1 MQQTNVFQYIDI
13 KPIIL
18 NIESNSPKM
27 KQFQFQKGNLSIVKD
42 TQNIPISGGSQNPH
56 FTRDIEYPFDIL
68 SKLDYSEQLAF
79 FFDLS
84 KFKEILFKSP
94 QFQNIV
100 KQKKEIE
107 DLKQKIDYDKTI
119 TLKNLKLSEE
129 RLKQIK
135 KEQTKLFD
143 QISLINEYI
152 DEWKEEENISI
163 PKQMNNDINKEINN
177 IFNIDE
183 NTLKEYNK
191 SYVNYYGKAI
201 KDFEDFAKKP
211 FTNIKFLIEKIK
223 LLNEEIKILENKLK
237 INPINTQSQNIQI
250 NINKL
255 KNLINQLEGKG
266 KTNEQKNIKTMF
278 LILFPT
284 SFPVNGNIQFSFDSY
299 IKKTPIQVDYSKYEG
314 YYSYLSVGS
323 KYTILRTTW
332 MNDFFNNPDFKDFVL
347 VLKNYIKWVE
357 KHKKDNEI
365 KDNIYNLLKKIEKT
379 NIFENLP
386 KIIDSIENEMN
397 DLKKYDLKIK
407 LSTVSSILNDLK
419 KLLKENDSLYKLYS
433 SSLNENFDKIR
444 KFYNNVYEKL
454 ISLNNIINR
463 IPGFYDFDSKD
474 IDKCLKEIKNI
485 NKYIE
490 KVRLLQGINKY
501 LINLYKLTDKNNQT
515 KKKLNNDE
523 EDDEEENEY
532 QKEEE
537 DERRYVYSIQEE
549 IRKKY
554 KNNSFFNKLIEKLK
568 KFLKENESLSNK
580 KLQNEIKEQLEN
592 LSALTPFFEKIDKL
606 NLLSGDYDYLYT
618 GISKNTDKYFDEDVE
633 EDDDKQKSK
642 KQQKEEEIDSYSIYL
657 FMDLLEGQ
665 MNSKNKKEIEC
676 EYRNE
681 SLGNTFLNLTSNIFK
696 NKYLMENYTYP
707 FLSLGNL
714 QQEKKRK
721 LNTLQKTQKANK
733 KESKKQITR
742 KQRPPILQQ

>member
-1 MQQTNVFQYIDI
+1 MQQPNVFQYIDI
-13 KPIIL
+13 KPIVL

-27 KQFQFQKGNLSIVKD
+27 KQFQFQKGNFSIVKD
-42 TQNIPISGGSQNPH
+42 TQNIPISGGSQNPL
-56 FTRDIEYPFDIL
+56 FTRDIEYPFEIL
-68 SKLDYSEQLAF
+68 SQLDYSEQLEF

-107 DLKQKIDYDKTI
+107 DLKQKIDYDKSI
-119 TLKNLKLSEE
+119 TLRDLKLSEE
-129 RLKQIK
+129 RLKKIK
-135 KEQTKLFD
+135 KEK
-143 QISLINEYI
+143 
-152 DEWKEEENISI
+152 K
-163 PKQMNNDINKEINN
+163 
-177 IFNIDE
+177 
-183 NTLKEYNK
+183 TLKEYNRVIELYINDWESFK
-191 SYVNYYGKAI
+191 NDPATEKWTLFL
-201 KDFEDFAKKP
+201 KDHPRLNKNDFN
-211 FTNIKFLIEKIK
+211 TYIKFLKKTEDVKPDDFVFNGIERLNENKIK
-223 LLNEEIKILENKLK
+223 IDEMEKEIKILENNLK

-250 NINKL
+250 NINIL

-266 KTNEQKNIKTMF
+266 KMNEQKNIKTMF

-299 IKKTPIQVDYSKYEG
+299 IKKTPIQVDYSSYEG

-332 MNDFFNNPDFKDFVL
+332 MNDFFNNPDFKDFIL

-365 KDNIYNLLKKIEKT
+365 TDNIYNLLKKIEKT
-379 NIFENLP
+379 NIFKNLP
-386 KIIDSIENEMN
+386 IIIDSIEIEM
-397 DLKKYDLKIK
+397 DDSKIK
-407 LSTVSSILNDLK
+407 SSTVSSILNNLK
-419 KLLKENDSLYKLYS
+419 KLLKENDFSKTLFF

-474 IDKCLKEIKNI
+474 IDKCLKEIKSI

-501 LINLYKLTDKNNQT
+501 LINLYKLADKNNRT
-515 KKKLNNDE
+515 KKKSDND
-523 EDDEEENEY
+523 
-532 QKEEE
+532 EEE
-537 DERRYVYSIQEE
+537 DENQKEEQDERQYVYSIQEE

-696 NKYLMENYTYP
+696 NKFLMENYTYP

-733 KESKKQITR
+733 KESKNQTTR
-742 KQRPPILQQ
+742 KQRPLILQQ